1 MTGAKW
7 QGVLMQI
14 ISAWSPV
21 LGPSERG
28 RGRGELA
35 ADHVA
40 VFARTPGTRLVDV
53 FIRITDISGKI
64 IGFSNSITGC
74 IRPIIDRSIIKFS
87 VLLVILRGGQTRQG
101 RVSGLSQSKGCICLT
116 FANQRALSLMPAF
129 CSPMTIWWLVLGVF
143 GGFVTSVGG
152 QLKMVARSML
162 NVLCQQ

>member
-14 ISAWSPV
+14 ISAWSPE
-21 LGPSERG
+21 LLSEW
-28 RGRGELA
+28 GRGELA

-101 RVSGLSQSKGCICLT
+101 RVSGLGQSKGCICLT
-116 FANQRALSLMPAF
+116 LANQRALSLMPTF
-129 CSPMTIWWLVLGVF
+129 CSPMTTWWLVLGVF